1 MSIPCIVCGTRPH
14 DRAYHEEWRRR
25 HRRWAHLLDS
35 RYPTLR
41 GATALGTPSLGQKRP
56 PKSPA
61 KTDVRVRRRAVV
73 EGSVMH
79 EEGRGFRPR
88 GERSRLERLAGTAAF
103 GRRQWALATRAR
115 IREFGRAVPVEG
127 EAL

>member
-41 GATALGTPSLGQKRP
+41 GATALGTPSVSYTHLTLP
-56 PKSPA
+56 
-61 KTDVRVRRRAVV
+61 TILRV
-73 EGSVMH
+73 
-79 EEGRGFRPR
+79 
-88 GERSRLERLAGTAAF
+88 
-103 GRRQWALATRAR
+103 
-115 IREFGRAVPVEG
+115 
-127 EAL
+127 